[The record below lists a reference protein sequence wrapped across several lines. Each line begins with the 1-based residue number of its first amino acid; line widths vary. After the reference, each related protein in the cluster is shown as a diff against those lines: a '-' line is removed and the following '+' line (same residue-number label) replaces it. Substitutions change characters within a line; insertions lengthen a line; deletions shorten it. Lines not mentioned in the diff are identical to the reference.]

1 MKLSKKLAKLRK
13 IKKLNQLYVAN
24 QLGVARQT
32 ISNWE
37 TGVSVPD
44 AYQLMQL
51 AKVFNV
57 SIEEIMKDVEVK

>member
-13 IKKLNQLYVAN
+13 RKKLNQLYVAN